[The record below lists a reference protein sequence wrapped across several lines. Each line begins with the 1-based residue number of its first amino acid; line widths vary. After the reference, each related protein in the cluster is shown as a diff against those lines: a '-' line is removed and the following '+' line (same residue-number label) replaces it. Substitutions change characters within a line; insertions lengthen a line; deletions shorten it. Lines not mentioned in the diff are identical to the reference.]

1 MAIQPLDLQILF
13 TQIDSVGKSQ
23 AVQKEG
29 LVIQQS
35 LQNLKKQEKTEEHIQ
50 AVNESQY
57 VSEGAGAIDD
67 RGSRKFSGR
76 DGERRRDEEREE
88 GGATP
93 KLWDPQLGKNV
104 DISG

>member
-1 MAIQPLDLQILF
+1 MAIQPLDLQIMF
-13 TQIDSVGKSQ
+13 TQIDSIGKSQ

-35 LQNLKKQEKTEEHIQ
+35 LQNLKKQERTEADIQ
-50 AVNESQY
+50 AVNESQDIG
-57 VSEGAGAIDD
+57 EGAGAIHD
-67 RGSRKFSGR
+67 RGSRKFSGK
-76 DGERRRDEEREE
+76 DGERRHDKERKED
-88 GGATP
+88 AAP